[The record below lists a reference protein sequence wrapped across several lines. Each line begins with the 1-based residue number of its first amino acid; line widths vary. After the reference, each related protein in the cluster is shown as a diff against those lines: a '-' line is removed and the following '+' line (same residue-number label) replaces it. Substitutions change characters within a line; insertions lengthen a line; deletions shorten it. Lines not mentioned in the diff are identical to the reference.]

1 MSDPLNISPDPY
13 RYIAPN
19 ETTAPKHAAIRAAAT
34 EAALLPLHPGDGCDL
49 QGLFA
54 HISGRVK
61 ALHVAILEHAPPSA
75 DRSAAERCCRLA
87 RMLANEA
94 VLWANTHNDLDEGRR
109 LMSLAYDQIML
120 ARMQACAAIA
130 LHNWE

>member
-1 MSDPLNISPDPY
+1 MMDPF
-13 RYIAPN
+13 RYVAPN
-19 ETTAPKHAAIRAAAT
+19 ETTAPKHAAVRAAAT
-34 EAALLPLHPGDGCDL
+34 EATLLPLHPGEGCDL

-54 HISGRVK
+54 HINERVK
-61 ALHVAILEHAPPSA
+61 AFYDAILEQAPASA

-94 VLWANTHNDLDEGRR
+94 VLMANVHSDLDEARR
-109 LMSLAYDQIML
+109 LMSLARDQIML

-130 LHNWE
+130 LNS

>member
-1 MSDPLNISPDPY
+1 MHDEY

-19 ETTAPKHAAIRAAAT
+19 EITAPKHAAIRAAAT
-34 EAALLPLHPGDGCDL
+34 EAALLPLHPSDGGDL

-54 HISGRVK
+54 HINGRLK
-61 ALHVAILEHAPPSA
+61 ALHEVILEQAPPSA

-94 VLWANTHNDLDEGRR
+94 VLWANTCDDTCDDLAVARR
-109 LMSLAYDQIML
+109 LMCLAHDQIML
-120 ARMQACAAIA
+120 ALMQACSAIA
-130 LHNWE
+130 LHDWE